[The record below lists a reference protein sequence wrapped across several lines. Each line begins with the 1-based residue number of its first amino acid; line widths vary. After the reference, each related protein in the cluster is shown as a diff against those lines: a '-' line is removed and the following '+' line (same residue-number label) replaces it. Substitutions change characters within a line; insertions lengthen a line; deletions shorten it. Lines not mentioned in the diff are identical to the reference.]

1 MKFTFTREAAAE
13 LLNVST
19 RTVDRY
25 IKSGKIAYK
34 KIANKVLLSD
44 SDIAQLQSE
53 FGMLHQNPSSEIVS
67 WNATTTASVSDHRHL
82 EKVIDEKI
90 DKFFLIFQEKDTML
104 EEKNKII
111 FMLQQRVGEL
121 ENKIQTMIALPDH
134 NEHKQI
140 AAIEKTKLEDKIKQ
154 LSKDMRGERTKSTLF
169 LTILIVGI
177 VFGVLWYV
185 IMSQGLLHK

>member
-1 MKFTFTREAAAE
+1 M
-13 LLNVST
+13 
-19 RTVDRY
+19 
-25 IKSGKIAYK
+25 
-34 KIANKVLLSD
+34 
-44 SDIAQLQSE
+44 
-53 FGMLHQNPSSEIVS
+53 
-67 WNATTTASVSDHRHL
+67 
-82 EKVIDEKI
+82 IDEKI

-121 ENKIQTMIALPDH
+121 ENKMQSMIALPDY
-134 NEHKQI
+134 NEHKKM

-169 LTILIVGI
+169 LTILVVAI

-185 IMSQGLLHK
+185 IMSQGLLNR